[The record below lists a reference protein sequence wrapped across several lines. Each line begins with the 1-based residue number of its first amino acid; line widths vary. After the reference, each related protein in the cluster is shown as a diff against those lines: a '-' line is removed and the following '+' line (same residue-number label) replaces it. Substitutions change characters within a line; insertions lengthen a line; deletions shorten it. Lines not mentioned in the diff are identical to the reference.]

1 MELVSEEYAQ
11 GPLLNIGELTEMI
24 DNDELG
30 EKIRME
36 LRLKETT
43 GESSQVLIIILG
55 ELQAQ
60 QARIDQILK

>member
-1 MELVSEEYAQ
+1 M
-11 GPLLNIGELTEMI
+11 GELTAMI

-43 GESSQVLIIILG
+43 GESSQVLIIILR